1 MNLYSKLPRQPR
13 DRTAGRQTR
22 MQSGIKSSSLLYEQ
36 WGRWMAG
43 AIVSEHWSTWMTQ
56 SVSTLARI
64 NSHGYHLLQ
73 KQTQQHIRSNKLT
86 SVSGKICSLFQPFW
100 LLATSIN
107 LLPAFVSW
115 QIAPLSTSPACS
127 LSIPPQSLPY
137 AHLCPTVIF
146 FTLCILLFSS
156 IYFFL
161 RFLFCITHSQFQQFH
176 LPQLYL
182 STFPCRVTGFSSVL
196 QGTTSNSCWVC
207 PRPHSLTWRLMILLS
222 KTEPRLNIDHQA
234 SVPRALREAICQGDN
249 LFCSPR
255 YGVPGTRLFF
265 LHVVLGPD
273 RHHYRAIICSMK
285 HAEL

>member
-1 MNLYSKLPRQPR
+1 
-13 DRTAGRQTR
+13 
-22 MQSGIKSSSLLYEQ
+22 
-36 WGRWMAG
+36 MAG

-156 IYFFL
+156 IYFFWDFSFASL
-161 RFLFCITHSQFQQFH
+161 T
-176 LPQLYL
+176 L
-182 STFPCRVTGFSSVL
+182 S
-196 QGTTSNSCWVC
+196 SNSSIYHNYIYQLFPVGWQGS
-207 PRPHSLTWRLMILLS
+207 PLS
-222 KTEPRLNIDHQA
+222 CREPPPTLA
-234 SVPRALREAICQGDN
+234 GSALAHTVWPGD
-249 LFCSPR
+249 
-255 YGVPGTRLFF
+255 
-265 LHVVLGPD
+265 
-273 RHHYRAIICSMK
+273 
-285 HAEL
+285 